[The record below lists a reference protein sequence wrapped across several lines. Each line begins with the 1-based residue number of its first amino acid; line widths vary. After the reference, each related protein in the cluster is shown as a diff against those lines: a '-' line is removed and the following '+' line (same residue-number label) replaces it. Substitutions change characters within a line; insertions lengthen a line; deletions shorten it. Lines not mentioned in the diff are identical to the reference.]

1 MNQNIH
7 YYFQVGNFRIK
18 CNSIKANKKHCIT
31 YGFEIMQHEEERG
44 EEFPALMGTYSP
56 HHQILYKKNFLPK
69 FFKLSNITLKYIIE
83 KNPLFLLAE

>member
-1 MNQNIH
+1 
-7 YYFQVGNFRIK
+7 
-18 CNSIKANKKHCIT
+18 
-31 YGFEIMQHEEERG
+31 MQHEEERG
-44 EEFPALMGTYSP
+44 EVFPALRETYSP